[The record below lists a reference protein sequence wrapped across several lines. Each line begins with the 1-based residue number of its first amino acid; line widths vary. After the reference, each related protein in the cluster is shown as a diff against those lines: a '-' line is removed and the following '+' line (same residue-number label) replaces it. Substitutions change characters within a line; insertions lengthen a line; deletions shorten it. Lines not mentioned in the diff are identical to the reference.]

1 MKNRLLYV
9 NAIIEYESGKKKFKA
24 ECKGILIKE
33 GDKTLSSNM
42 CKQCRVK
49 EGKIIKYE
57 IIREISF

>member
-9 NAIIEYESGKKKFKA
+9 NAIIEYESGKRKYKT
-24 ECKGILIKE
+24 ECKGVLIKE
-33 GDKTLSSNM
+33 GDKKLSNNM

-49 EGKIIKYE
+49 EATIIKYE